1 MTNPITFAF
10 KSKGR
15 LALIKRARSIAKRY
29 SLTPIQ
35 MDRAL
40 QQFSDVL
47 QRFDCGATLPITAV
61 TLKRHSDTITKYL
74 DKNFEF
80 AVHGFTHVDYSHL
93 APELQGAH
101 LQLARQVFTQAGIN
115 PTGFRSPYLSRESN
129 LNSAIKSSGYSYV
142 SNQPILWDV
151 IVPDALNP
159 FATTG
164 YEQAVAFYNPWRI
177 GERLSLPLL
186 KDQLVEIPVSLPDDE
201 ILIDRLGG
209 ANDIVKETWLRILSQ
224 SYKLGELFTL
234 QLHPERIKLCADGLL
249 AVLSKA
255 CALTPKVWCARLDE
269 IATWWKAR
277 SEATIEVSTKN
288 DGEYHCIVNGPN
300 GTTVLA
306 RAVQVNIPSSPWM
319 NGYRALKA
327 THFNVQSP
335 MRPFIGVSPSTSI
348 ELLHFLRQ
356 QGFLVE
362 ISQESMLYSCFI
374 DQVNYDG
381 SQERAVLDKIEGTG
395 CSLIRLGRWP
405 DGAQSALAV
414 TGDIDALTLWD
425 YGLRLIGK

>member
-1 MTNPITFAF
+1 VTNPITFAF

-47 QRFDCGATLPITAV
+47 QGFDCAATLPITAV
-61 TLKRHSDTITKYL
+61 TLKRHSDTISKYL

-80 AVHGFTHVDYSHL
+80 AVHGFTHIDYSHL
-93 APELQGAH
+93 DPEIQTAH
-101 LQLARQVFTQAGIN
+101 LHLARQVFTQAGII

-129 LNSAIKSSGYSYV
+129 LNKAIKSAGFSYV
-142 SNQPILWDV
+142 SNQPILWDDV
-151 IVPDALNP
+151 VHDTLIPSAIN
-159 FATTG
+159 G
-164 YEQAVAFYNPWRI
+164 YEQALAFYNPWRI
-177 GERLSLPLL
+177 SERLSLPLL

-201 ILIDRLGG
+201 ILIERLGG
-209 ANDIVKETWLRILSQ
+209 AGDIVMETWLRILSQ
-224 SYKLGELFTL
+224 SYKFGELFTI
-234 QLHPERIKLCADGLL
+234 QLHPERIKLCADGLS
-249 AVLSKA
+249 AVLSNA
-255 CALTPKVWCARLDE
+255 CAQTPKVWCARLDE

-277 SEATIEVSTKN
+277 FGATIQVSTNN
-288 DGEYHCIVNGPN
+288 DGEYHCIVNGPK

-306 RAVQVNIPSSPWM
+306 RALQVNVPSSPWM

-362 ISQESMLYSCFI
+362 ISQDNMLYSCFI
-374 DQVNYDG
+374 DQVDFDS
-381 SQERAVLDKIEGTG
+381 SQERTVLDKIEGSG
-395 CSLIRLGRWP
+395 CSLLRLGRWP
-405 DGAQSALAV
+405 DMAQSALAV